1 MEKYIFVLILLFCS
15 LFEINCLEYNYVK
28 CGLILSNTDDEQTC
42 KNILNGTVTQ
52 GSFYS
57 CSTNNEGKLIQIPNL
72 IDGACCNMK
81 CMKGKGEL
89 VLNQYSGKCC
99 LDIYKSEED
108 FLFISMYFG
117 KFNSEFNEAIGIID
131 NNFIYDNQNGIF
143 KGNKILGSDWNMGDY
158 ACHFKSKE
166 DLLNGLAYIMEGKF
180 IYSYGGGHSPKGPT
194 KGTIQNLNN
203 KIIDDSNIIGFDCS
217 GLVMFLLYN
226 SGVDL
231 CRLNMAETNAQRLYN
246 FAKNKKIIKIIK
258 NSDDYVNG
266 NVLFYGKNENTIH
279 HVSIALENGKMIEA
293 YGHNSTTGNG
303 LPIQIVD
310 IRTKDLFAA
319 GDFLGK
325 TYECYDDNG
334 SSSININENGNGSSS
349 ININE
354 NGNENENIDI
364 NKDSILYSKLSLII
378 MLVIL
383 FL

>member
-1 MEKYIFVLILLFCS
+1 MEKYFFILILLFCS

-57 CSTNNEGKLIQIPNL
+57 CSTTNEGKLIKISNL

-89 VLNQYSGKCC
+89 VLNQYSEKCC

-117 KFNSEFNEAIGIID
+117 NFNSEFNEAIGIID

-158 ACHFKSKE
+158 ACHFNSKE

-180 IYSYGGGHSPKGPT
+180 IYSYGGGHSSKGPT

-226 SGVDL
+226 SGGDL
-231 CRLNMAETNAQRLYN
+231 CKLNMAETNAQRLYN
-246 FAKNKKIIKIIK
+246 FAKNKKIIKNRDEKI
-258 NSDDYVNG
+258 VNG
-266 NVLFYGKNENTIH
+266 NVLFYGKDENSIH
-279 HVSIALENGKMIEA
+279 HVSIALENEKMIEA
-293 YGHNSTTGNG
+293 HGHYSNGTGE
-303 LPIQIVD
+303 PIQIVD
-310 IRTKDLFAA
+310 IRTLDLFAV

-325 TYECYDDNG
+325 KYECYG
-334 SSSININENGNGSSS
+334 SY
-349 ININE
+349 
-354 NGNENENIDI
+354 
-364 NKDSILYSKLSLII
+364 ILYSKLSLII
-378 MLVIL
+378 MVVVI
-383 FL
+383 FS